1 MNIAEY
7 QKKAYT
13 AIQIHEDKK
22 DAILNWAVGLS
33 EESGEVLGL
42 IKHQMWAGENPSKEE
57 YAKEIGDVLWYLSAL
72 CTELDID
79 FETVAS
85 MNLYKLKRRYGD
97 CFDASQSL
105 ERHEIEKKMSQDE
118 EYKCLARHL

>member
-97 CFDASQSL
+97 HFDASQSL

-118 EYKCLARHL
+118 VYKCLARHL